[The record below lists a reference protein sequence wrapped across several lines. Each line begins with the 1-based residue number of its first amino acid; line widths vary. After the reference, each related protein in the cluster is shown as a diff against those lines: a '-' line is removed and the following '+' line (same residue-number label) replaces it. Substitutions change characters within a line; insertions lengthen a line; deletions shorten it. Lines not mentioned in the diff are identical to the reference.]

1 MGDQRVHKPRTAEI
15 RTLLLNRSL
24 WPLLILF
31 IGSITPTSVVAQLFA
46 VDSSGLGISLMQ
58 SVAIALNASSLALAN
73 NTAWPPQHEPPED
86 RSEMEQYDYIVVGAG
101 SAGAIVASRLSELCQ
116 LKVLLLE
123 EGQLPPL
130 ESEIFSL
137 TAALHHDERYMYLEE
152 AVPNPQCCQA
162 MATTHGCVWWHGR
175 MMGGGGAIN
184 GNIYIPGSRDNFR
197 RWNSTGWDWT
207 QVQQTYARLQQRLNP
222 SYLQPN
228 ALNLKLA
235 NLIYAGAAELGVPR
249 MKQPLVA
256 GATFGYTHHV
266 PVTVNQGRRASSGRL
281 YLANDQVN
289 RRGNLKVI
297 RGAQVQKVLLN
308 ANGTRATGVTYTL
321 NGVEHTAIASGEV
334 VLSAGTLNSAKLL
347 LLSGIGPR
355 EELQRWNITTYQ
367 DLPVGRHLQDHGM
380 MPLFLLFGAN
390 CAVNSTRDATEDPYA
405 PVSVA
410 EYLLDNQQG
419 PLASGFYMMGYI
431 NSSAPSSSRGEPD
444 LHVVAHT
451 LLPKGSTGSFG
462 YLGFRP
468 ELVQAQ
474 QDVLQQADVLQ
485 IMGSLLRPQSQGRVR
500 LSSTNATDQAKIENH
515 YGEAL
520 QDQQTLLRYVR
531 YIQKL
536 SNTRSFRRCGLRLWL
551 PPLAEC
557 DALAP
562 DSDDYW
568 LCYIRYFY
576 VGAWH
581 SVGTCRMAPRK
592 QGNSGEDGGVVDERL
607 RVHGVKGLRVVDASI
622 MPELP
627 AGNTNGP
634 AMMIGEKGA
643 QMILDDREADNEVVQ
658 EC

>member
-1 MGDQRVHKPRTAEI
+1 MSDQRVHKPRTVET
-15 RTLLLNRSL
+15 RTLHLNRIF
-24 WPLLILF
+24 LLLLLLLF
-31 IGSITPTSVVAQLFA
+31 LEESTSVVAQLFS

-73 NTAWPPQHEPPED
+73 NTAWPLQHEPPED
-86 RSEMEQYDYIVVGAG
+86 RLEIESYDYIVVGAG
-101 SAGAIVASRLSELCQ
+101 SAGSIVASRLSELCQ
-116 LKVLLLE
+116 VKILLLE

-130 ESEIFSL
+130 ESEIFGL
-137 TAALHHDERYMYLEE
+137 TGALHHDERYMFLEE
-152 AVPNPQCCQA
+152 AVPNPKCCQA
-162 MATTHGCVWWHGR
+162 MESTHGCVWWHGR

-184 GNIYIPGSRDNFR
+184 GNIYVPGSPDNFR

-207 QVQQTYARLQQRLNP
+207 QVQKTFSRLQQRLNP

-228 ALNLKLA
+228 KLNLKLA
-235 NLIYAGAAELGVPR
+235 NLIYSGSAELGVPR
-249 MKQPLVA
+249 MKQPLIA

-266 PVTVNQGRRASSGRL
+266 PVTVNQGRRASSARL

-297 RGAQVQKVLLN
+297 RGAQVQKVQLN
-308 ANGTRATGVTYTL
+308 AGGARATGVIYTV
-321 NGVEHTAIASGEV
+321 NGVEHTAKTSGEV
-334 VLSAGTLNSAKLL
+334 ILSAGTVNSAKLL

-355 EELQRWNITTYQ
+355 EELQRWNITTHQ
-367 DLPVGRHLQDHGM
+367 DLPVGRNLQDHGM
-380 MPLFLLFGAN
+380 MPLFLLFGSN
-390 CAVNSTRDATEDPYA
+390 CAVNSTRDPTENPYA
-405 PVSVA
+405 PVSVTQ
-410 EYLLDNQQG
+410 YLLENQKG

-431 NSSAPSSSRGEPD
+431 NSSSPSSSRGEPD

-462 YLGFRP
+462 YLGFRS

-474 QDVLQQADVLQ
+474 RDILQKGDLLQ
-485 IMGSLLRPQSQGRVR
+485 IMGSLLHPLSHGRVSL
-500 LSSTNATDQAKIENH
+500 LSKNSADQAKIENH

-520 QDQQTLLRYVR
+520 EDQQTLLRYVR

-536 SNTRSFRRCGLRLWL
+536 SKTRPFRRCGLRLWK
-551 PPLAEC
+551 PPLSEC
-557 DALAP
+557 DTLAA

-592 QGNSGEDGGVVDERL
+592 EVDSQEDGGVVDERL

-634 AMMIGEKGA
+634 AIMIGEKGA
-643 QMILDDREADNEVVQ
+643 QMILDDREANNEVVQ

>member
-1 MGDQRVHKPRTAEI
+1 MGGQRVHKPRTSETG
-15 RTLLLNRSL
+15 TLLHDGLFL
-24 WPLLILF
+24 LLIF
-31 IGSITPTSVVAQLFA
+31 GASGSSVAQLFS

-58 SVAIALNASSLALAN
+58 SVAMALNASSLALAN
-73 NTAWPPQHEPPED
+73 NTAWPLQHEPLED
-86 RSEMEQYDYIVVGAG
+86 QWEIESYDYIVVGAG
-101 SAGAIVASRLSELCQ
+101 SAGSIVASRLSEQCRV
-116 LKVLLLE
+116 KVLLME

-137 TAALHHDERYMYLEE
+137 SAALHQDERYMFLEE
-152 AVPNPQCCQA
+152 AVPNPKCCQA
-162 MATTHGCVWWHGR
+162 MAANHGCVWWHGR

-184 GNIYIPGSRDNFR
+184 GNIYIPGSRESFR
-197 RWNSTGWDWT
+197 QWNASGWDWP
-207 QVQQTYARLQQRLNP
+207 QVQRTYSRLQRRLNL
-222 SYLQPN
+222 SYLQASSIN
-228 ALNLKLA
+228 MKLA
-235 NLIYAGAAELGVPR
+235 NLIYSGSSELGVPR
-249 MKQPLVA
+249 MKQPLIA
-256 GATFGYTHHV
+256 GSTFGYTHHV
-266 PVTVNQGRRASSGRL
+266 PVTVNQGRRASSARL

-289 RRGNLKVI
+289 RRPNLKVI

-308 ANGTRATGVTYTL
+308 PEGNQATGVIYTL
-321 NGVEHTAIASGEV
+321 NGVEHTAKTSGEV
-334 VLSAGTLNSAKLL
+334 ILSAGTLNSAKLL

-355 EELQRWNITTYQ
+355 KELQNWDIPTYQ
-367 DLPVGRHLQDHGM
+367 DLPVGRNLQDHGM
-380 MPLFLLFGAN
+380 LPLYLLFGSN
-390 CAVNSTRDATEDPYA
+390 CAVNSTRDPTDNPYA
-405 PVSVA
+405 PVSVTK
-410 EYLLDNQQG
+410 YLLENQRG

-431 NSSAPSSSRGEPD
+431 NSSAPSSSHGQPD

-474 QDVLQQADVLQ
+474 KDILQKWDLLQ
-485 IMGSLLRPQSQGRVR
+485 IMGSLMRPLSRGRVS
-500 LSSTNATDQAKIENH
+500 LMSKKSSDQAKIENH
-515 YGEAL
+515 YGEAVE
-520 QDQQTLLRYVR
+520 DQQTLLRYVR

-536 SNTRSFRRCGLRLWL
+536 SKTRSFRRCGLRLWL
-551 PPLAEC
+551 PPLDEC
-557 DALAP
+557 DVLST
-562 DSDDYW
+562 DSDEYW

-581 SVGTCRMAPRK
+581 SVGTCRMAPK
-592 QGNSGEDGGVVDERL
+592 KEADSQEEGGVVDERL

-643 QMILDDREADNEVVQ
+643 QLILEDREVDNEVVQ